1 MRLTQMNPADDADI
15 LNMTATVPMH
25 GTATYQRVL
34 QDRRIYYSLTR
45 NGNRTGI
52 LTTAKGA
59 RETIAYWK
67 TKGWTA

>member
-1 MRLTQMNPADDADI
+1 MNPADDADI
-15 LNMTATVPMH
+15 LNTTATITIC
-25 GTATYQRVL
+25 GDTAPYEYRRVL
-34 QDRRIYYSLTR
+34 QDRRIYYGLTR
-45 NGNRTGI
+45 NGNTTGI